1 MARTHNVDEI
11 HLKITNVAP
20 FANEEFMGFTIQWVS
35 DIGWGEYIIYK
46 SEGSDI
52 WKADSEMMDS
62 NEDKDFI
69 KELMKL
75 FIEKLQ
81 IV

>member
-11 HLKITNVAP
+11 HLEITDVTP
-20 FANEEFMGFTIQWVS
+20 FANAEFMGFTIQWVS
-35 DIGWGEYIIYK
+35 DIGWGEYTIYK
-46 SEGSDI
+46 SDGSNV
-52 WKADSEMMDS
+52 WKADAEYMDS
-62 NEDKDFI
+62 NEDKSFI
-69 KELMKL
+69 KALMRL